1 MLTTLNMRTSE
12 LINRINETINNIRI
26 WIQNEGGDVNFVSF
40 KKGILTL
47 IVSGH
52 CVGCTSFDSTY
63 TYGIKQMLMQMF
75 SQIKDVI
82 FLTKKH

>member
-1 MLTTLNMRTSE
+1 MKTDK
-12 LINRINETINNIRI
+12 LIKKINEIINNIRI

-52 CVGCTSFDSTY
+52 CVGCISFDSTY
-63 TYGIKQMLMQMF
+63 TYGIKQMLMKTF
-75 SQIKDVI
+75 PEIKDVV
-82 FLTKKH
+82 FLTSKTLNK

>member
-40 KKGILTL
+40 KKGTLTL